1 MEKWQERLL
10 TAMEKIDGLK
20 REEEEEK
27 ARLEAR
33 RRRLG
38 EAYDKVLRDV
48 VEPAYKQLV
57 DFTRSQGGNAE
68 YQITP
73 GNAELL
79 VGDKPGVKLSYRLAL
94 DNAWL
99 YQKLIYIRG
108 EVETPWGNWS
118 SGEELEKAFVD
129 PGNIIGIVLEGL
141 EKVARG
147 R

>member
-1 MEKWQERLL
+1 MG
-10 TAMEKIDGLK
+10 AMEKIDALK
-20 REEEEEK
+20 REEDEEK

-33 RRRLG
+33 RRRLA
-38 EAYDKVLRDV
+38 EAWEKVLQEV
-48 VEPAYKQLV
+48 VEPAYIRLV
-57 DFTRSQGGNAE
+57 EFTRSHGRNAE
-68 YQITP
+68 YTIAP

-79 VGDKPGVKLSYRLAL
+79 IGDKPGVKLSYRLAL
-94 DNAWL
+94 DNSWL
-99 YQKLIYIRG
+99 YQKLIFIRG

-129 PGNIIGIVLEGL
+129 PENIIGIVLEGL